1 MIKHIQRHYS
11 HYRNLY
17 RIKHRNYR
25 NDFAFAIALH
35 QLNGHASHKNFIP
48 TPMAML
54 AHEVDAIDMTETG
67 IAFKYGKKINMIS
80 EQDVHIMDKEFVNV

>member
-1 MIKHIQRHYS
+1 M
-11 HYRNLY
+11 
-17 RIKHRNYR
+17 NYR

-35 QLNGHASHKNFIP
+35 QLNGHISHKNFIP